1 MSVSPIGREEGDIQA
16 ILQDSGFEE
25 DADLRRS
32 LEELRTFALD
42 GAPQPRSDLQALLTP
57 GVTRLDLRRRNRKR
71 RMGVVLGA
79 AVVGAMGL
87 GAGAVAASEDFR
99 LSVSHAVVKI
109 FEPASQTPAPDSHAA
124 PPSLS
129 NVALPVP
136 PSPAAVTPSPSA
148 TPSGTAKPSKSSPTQ
163 GPASGRR
170 ALPDTA
176 ADNAA
181 SAPGRVKTP
190 AATLQPTP
198 VPASPVPATPDA
210 RSTPLHS
217 LLPLL
222 RTLSGG
228 APSPSSGNP

>member
-71 RMGVVLGA
+71 RMGIVLGA

-99 LSVSHAVVKI
+99 QSVSHAVVKI
-109 FEPASQTPAPDSHAA
+109 FEPASQTPAPADTQAA
-124 PPSLS
+124 PPSHS
-129 NVALPVP
+129 GVSVP
-136 PSPAAVTPSPSA
+136 PAAAVTPSPSA
-148 TPSGTAKPSKSSPTQ
+148 TPSGSAA
-163 GPASGRR
+163 GPKNARPQ
-170 ALPDTA
+170 A
-176 ADNAA
+176 AA
-181 SAPGRVKTP
+181 SAK
-190 AATLQPTP
+190 P
-198 VPASPVPATPDA
+198 VPGNAAADHGESPAKVPAVPLRPAPLPATPA
-210 RSTPLHS
+210 PATPGANPRPFAG

-222 RTLSGG
+222 PTLPGPVPGKS
-228 APSPSSGNP
+228 